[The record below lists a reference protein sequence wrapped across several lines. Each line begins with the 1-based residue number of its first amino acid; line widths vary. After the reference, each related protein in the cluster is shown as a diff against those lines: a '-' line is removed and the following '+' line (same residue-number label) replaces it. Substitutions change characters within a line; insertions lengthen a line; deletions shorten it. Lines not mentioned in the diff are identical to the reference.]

1 MEDSFREMATDGED
15 NFGSDIELDDEL
27 EGVLTAVE
35 SQGHARHSNVVT
47 DIEDMIPRVS
57 PFLEFRKKG
66 WLSVS
71 DLVGLLWCE
80 VQVRKRKGIRLTP
93 VRLVGSAQYPN

>member
-1 MEDSFREMATDGED
+1 MATEGED

-35 SQGHARHSNVVT
+35 SQGHVSLQDVVT

-80 VQVRKRKGIRLTP
+80 VQVRERNGIWLTP
-93 VRLVGSAQYPN
+93 VRLVGSAR

>member
-1 MEDSFREMATDGED
+1 MPTPPAEPASEPP
-15 NFGSDIELDDEL
+15 L

-35 SQGHARHSNVVT
+35 SQGHVSLQDVVT

-80 VQVRKRKGIRLTP
+80 VQVRERNGIWLTP
-93 VRLVGSAQYPN
+93 VRLVGSAR